1 MTDNELIK
9 TIKERITWAIGLRGW
24 GDIQVSQKAQPE
36 QQGVYSGRSI
46 FIQKIF
52 DSRYGFAG
60 TMLEYDEVDEDFK
73 STESQIIETTFQITA
88 LARQGFDP
96 AKPTAS
102 DILNY
107 LALAFSSRANIEELL
122 KVKLN
127 ILRITQVR
135 NETFDDDESRFEF
148 HPNFDV
154 IIVHSREFE
163 TVVPR
168 VDHITGQAFPVL
180 P

>member
-1 MTDNELIK
+1 MTDNDLIK
-9 TIKERITWAIGLRGW
+9 NIRERIIWAIGLRGW
-24 GDIQVSQKAQPE
+24 TDIAVAQKAQPE
-36 QQGVYSGRSI
+36 QQGASSGRSI

-60 TMLEYDEVDEDFK
+60 RNMEYDEVDEDFK
-73 STESQIIETTFQITA
+73 STESQIVETTFQISV

-96 AKPTAS
+96 LKPTAA
-102 DILNY
+102 DILNH
-107 LALAFSSRANIEELL
+107 LAMAFSSAANIEELL

-135 NETFDDDESRFEF
+135 NELFDDDESRFEF

-154 IIVHSREFE
+154 IIVHNHEFNY
-163 TVVPR
+163 TVPK
-168 VDHITGQAFPVL
+168 VDHIKGQAVPVL